1 MSVHDVV
8 RGIGVSPG
16 VAYARATLV
25 RTNFPDVPDRTVR
38 PDQIEDEVARLRDA
52 VRQVTE
58 QLQEL
63 GERVLQRAGVEESR
77 IFDAQIMM
85 AQDEEFLSSVEV
97 LIRNNHLSAET
108 AYEFKALELRA
119 LWSSSGSAQLR
130 DRLADLHAIQI
141 RMLRTLLGRDIEEMW
156 AVPDDEQV
164 IVVAH
169 ELSPGLTVQLDREH
183 VVGLVSEQGTR
194 TSHAAILAH
203 SLGIP
208 AVMGASGALERI
220 PEGTMVLLDGQAGTV
235 TVEPSNLELDEAKVR
250 MSRRHRLEFQL
261 ESTMGQPAV
270 TPDGRRIAL
279 MSNVDLP
286 DEIEP
291 AVRVGAEGVG
301 LLRTEFLLTGRAAL
315 PTEQEQVDYFRR
327 VSLAFPEHS
336 VVIRSYDV
344 GGDKFPSAFRMPQ
357 EANPFLGWRSIRVC
371 LDQPEMFRA
380 QLRAVLRAAADRK
393 IQLLL
398 PLVTTVDEVLQTRE
412 MLQEE
417 ADGLRKAGVRAAE
430 ALPVGVM
437 IETPA
442 ATLIADQLAEV
453 SDFFSIGSNDLT
465 QYTLAI
471 DRGNARL
478 ADRFTPYHPAILRQ
492 LEMVLAAGEARGI
505 PVSVCGEMASEPLSA
520 VLLLGMGFATLS
532 VAPPAIPLVKWV
544 VRSVPFTAARE
555 AAEEVRQARSP
566 DQVGAAIR
574 RAIASHVDLHLFD
587 LSAALPGSPRSVS
600 LPTDSPRH

>member
-1 MSVHDVV
+1 MAPAHADLRLVELEV
-8 RGIGVSPG
+8 RGLG
-16 VAYARATLV
+16 
-25 RTNFPDVPDRTVR
+25 DVYK
-38 PDQIEDEVARLRDA
+38 
-52 VRQVTE
+52 RQ
-58 QLQEL
+58 
-63 GERVLQRAGVEESR
+63 
-77 IFDAQIMM
+77 
-85 AQDEEFLSSVEV
+85 
-97 LIRNNHLSAET
+97 
-108 AYEFKALELRA
+108 
-119 LWSSSGSAQLR
+119 
-130 DRLADLHAIQI
+130 
-141 RMLRTLLGRDIEEMW
+141 
-156 AVPDDEQV
+156 
-164 IVVAH
+164 
-169 ELSPGLTVQLDREH
+169 
-183 VVGLVSEQGTR
+183 
-194 TSHAAILAH
+194 
-203 SLGIP
+203 
-208 AVMGASGALERI
+208 
-220 PEGTMVLLDGQAGTV
+220 
-235 TVEPSNLELDEAKVR
+235 
-250 MSRRHRLEFQL
+250 
-261 ESTMGQPAV
+261 
-270 TPDGRRIAL
+270 
-279 MSNVDLP
+279 
-286 DEIEP
+286 
-291 AVRVGAEGVG
+291 
-301 LLRTEFLLTGRAAL
+301 GRAAL

-371 LDQPEMFRA
+371 LDEPEMFRA

-398 PLVTTVDEVLQTRE
+398 PLITTVDEVLRTRE

-417 ADGLRKAGVRAAE
+417 ADALRKAGVRAAE

-555 AAEEVRQARSP
+555 AAGEVRQARSP

>member
-1 MSVHDVV
+1 
-8 RGIGVSPG
+8 
-16 VAYARATLV
+16 
-25 RTNFPDVPDRTVR
+25 
-38 PDQIEDEVARLRDA
+38 
-52 VRQVTE
+52 
-58 QLQEL
+58 
-63 GERVLQRAGVEESR
+63 
-77 IFDAQIMM
+77 
-85 AQDEEFLSSVEV
+85 
-97 LIRNNHLSAET
+97 
-108 AYEFKALELRA
+108 
-119 LWSSSGSAQLR
+119 
-130 DRLADLHAIQI
+130 
-141 RMLRTLLGRDIEEMW
+141 
-156 AVPDDEQV
+156 
-164 IVVAH
+164 
-169 ELSPGLTVQLDREH
+169 
-183 VVGLVSEQGTR
+183 
-194 TSHAAILAH
+194 
-203 SLGIP
+203 
-208 AVMGASGALERI
+208 
-220 PEGTMVLLDGQAGTV
+220 
-235 TVEPSNLELDEAKVR
+235 
-250 MSRRHRLEFQL
+250 
-261 ESTMGQPAV
+261 
-270 TPDGRRIAL
+270 
-279 MSNVDLP
+279 
-286 DEIEP
+286 
-291 AVRVGAEGVG
+291 
-301 LLRTEFLLTGRAAL
+301 
-315 PTEQEQVDYFRR
+315 

-371 LDQPEMFRA
+371 LDEPEMFRA

-398 PLVTTVDEVLQTRE
+398 PLITTVEEVLRTRE

-417 ADGLRKAGVRAAE
+417 ADALRKAGVRAAE

-532 VAPPAIPLVKWV
+532 VAPPAIPRVKWV

-555 AAEEVRQARSP
+555 AAEAVRQARSP